1 MQIELIF
8 KVSAVGL
15 TVAILNQLLIKAGKD
30 EYAVMT
36 TLTGMVIVITLII
49 KEISILFNTMHARA
63 SYI

>member
-49 KEISILFNTMHARA
+49 KEISILFNTIK
-63 SYI
+63 STFGF

>member
-15 TVAILNQLLIKAGKD
+15 TVAILNQLLVKAGKD

-49 KEISILFNTMHARA
+49 KEISMLFNTIK
-63 SYI
+63 STFGF